1 MTNITEQKKSKFL
14 RVILIVVTILIHL
27 SLFEIAIRIFD
38 PQSDL
43 RRRDLF
49 FQYEPFVG
57 SEGIPNKK
65 GILANRSFK
74 TSIELNNEGF
84 RDYNH
89 EKENN
94 QNKFRIITLGAS
106 YTFGMG
112 VNNDQTYSKVLEN
125 IDSNVET
132 INMSVLGGNPQRSLK
147 LYMSRGLDYEHNV
160 VLLDIFLGID
170 LDIYYPKD
178 NDSPPRWGFDS
189 NDNFVL
195 IGKMKSQE
203 EVNKI
208 RKAREDSHSPTK
220 ERNLR
225 KRINYWL
232 ACHIHLLTFINN
244 YRDYFS
250 NVMKGSLLY
259 TKIFKTFGAENKGS
273 YGFPNSC
280 RKKEPADMDYGWKLL
295 AKTLETMKD
304 YASQARAKLYV
315 VFIPFDLQTSKVIYE
330 RTIRKYGQDP
340 SEFDIEKP
348 NRKLANLCKELE
360 IAYLDLLPA
369 MRSEVSKGKKL
380 YFHRDGHWNDK
391 GHSTAAREIY
401 KDLKKRGWFEQIE
414 NE

>member
-1 MTNITEQKKSKFL
+1 MTNITEQKKNKLF
-14 RVILIVVTILIHL
+14 RVILIVGTILIRL
-27 SLFEIAIRIFD
+27 SFLEIAIRIFD

-49 FQYEPFVG
+49 FRYEPFIG

-65 GILANRSFK
+65 GILATRSYK
-74 TSIELNNEGF
+74 TSIELNNEGL

-147 LYMSRGLDYEHNV
+147 VYMSRGLDYEHNV
-160 VLLDIFLGID
+160 VLLGIFLGID
-170 LDIYYPKD
+170 LAIYYPKD

-208 RKAREDSHSPTK
+208 RKAREGNHSPTK
-220 ERNLR
+220 KRNLR
-225 KRINYWL
+225 QRINYWL
-232 ACHIHLLTFINN
+232 VRHVHLLTFINN

-280 RKKEPADMDYGWKLL
+280 RKKEHADMDYGWKLL

-304 YASQARAKLYV
+304 YANQARSKLYV
-315 VFIPFDLQTSKVIYE
+315 VFIPFDLQTSKITYE
-330 RTIRKYGQDP
+330 RTTRKYGQDP

-348 NRKLANLCKELE
+348 NWKLASLCKKLE

-369 MRSEVSKGKKL
+369 VRGEASKGKKL

-391 GHSTAAREIY
+391 GHSIAAREIY

-414 NE
+414 N